1 MSSGSRWIDTAAMAR
16 SLPLISLILTLL
28 GSLLWLE
35 RTVQH
40 REGEVSRLEGEVAML
55 RQEVEAL
62 RRASERAEGSEQME
76 SPPVAVLPPDP
87 AVPTAAPPQGG
98 VNAAEDSAAH
108 RGVWRARQF
117 VSEVEED
124 LALTPEQRDVL
135 AQAYEDELG
144 AIASASVEARD
155 AILARVVGAESAA
168 LYRER
173 RNAAAERAREE
184 RLANEVIVLGRKVS
198 LTPEQE
204 GQARAALARI
214 EQMTRPRTL
223 EIEGVMR
230 EAMANHL
237 GGPEARGDLVRQ
249 YDQIRALQAEVKA
262 ATDQALF
269 EELAPVLTD
278 DQKNALL
285 ALQAGRQ

>member
-1 MSSGSRWIDTAAMAR
+1 MAR
-16 SLPLISLILTLL
+16 SPLLISLILTLL
-28 GSLLWLE
+28 GALLWLE
-35 RTVQH
+35 RTVRH
-40 REGEVSRLEGEVAML
+40 REAEVSRLAGEMAAL
-55 RQEVEAL
+55 RQEVESL
-62 RRASERAEGSEQME
+62 RRAGERAGGGEDTEF
-76 SPPVAVLPPDP
+76 PPVAAPPPDP
-87 AVPTAAPPQGG
+87 AVPTAVPSQGD
-98 VNAAEDSAAH
+98 VVTTEDPAAH

-124 LALTPEQRDVL
+124 LALTPEQREVL

-144 AIASASVEARD
+144 AIAGASVEARD

-184 RLANEVIVLGRKVS
+184 RLANEVIVLGRKLS

-204 GQARAALARI
+204 DQARAALTRI

-249 YDQIRALQAEVKA
+249 YEQIRALQAEVKA

-278 DQKNALL
+278 EQKNGLL
-285 ALQAGRQ
+285 ALQVGRQ